1 MIAGKILILSF
12 GMTTLSLIM
21 PFLCYLDVKYRRIP
35 VEVFCYLYAFNIV
48 PFFIIYYNGWVTL
61 WHFAT
66 SIGISAL
73 IIAAYLYFRAGI
85 FSGADR
91 NLLIA
96 IILFLFYNPFSPIID
111 PAYTDFIAWTYQI
124 KFIAYFF
131 MVMCFVPGII
141 LTYNLLKRNDYPLW
155 DMLTKYPRGIP
166 MVLPIAAAYYI
177 TIIWGI

>member
-1 MIAGKILILSF
+1 MIDGKVLILSI
-12 GMTTLSLIM
+12 GMISLSIIM
-21 PFLCYLDVKYRRIP
+21 PYFCYLDIRYRKIP
-35 VEVFCYLYAFNIV
+35 VEYFYFLAGLNLPVMALIYLS
-48 PFFIIYYNGWVTL
+48 GWVTL
-61 WHFAT
+61 WHLAT
-66 SIGISAL
+66 SLGISAM
-73 IIAAYLYFRAGI
+73 IIAAYLYFRSGI

-111 PAYTDFIAWTYQI
+111 PVYSDWIAWCYQI

-131 MVMCFVPGII
+131 MVMCIVPGII
-141 LTYNLLKRNDYPLW
+141 LAYNLLKRNDYPLW

-177 TIIWGI
+177 TVIWGI